1 LTGDEA
7 QQRFVALLRERFG
20 VDEFPDDSYPLVD
33 AKHHFELARVLVE
46 EFGYRIYSF
55 VVASHHPA
63 KVDVKNKVDAK
74 SKEAAKNEDAE
85 VEAEHYEV
93 ATGVRCIGAPAHLA
107 SWRVRVE
114 LDQSIPTLF
123 PLFAGADWQEREQY
137 DLVGVRFDNHPDLR
151 RLMMPEDWEGHP
163 LRKDYA
169 IATACPPW
177 R

>member
-1 LTGDEA
+1 VTREEA
-7 QQRFVALLRERFG
+7 QQRFVALLQERFG
-20 VDEFPDDSYPLVD
+20 VEEIPDNNYPLVD
-33 AKHHFELARVLVE
+33 VKHHFELARVLRE
-46 EFGYRIYSF
+46 ELGYRIYSF
-55 VVASHHPA
+55 VVASHYLE
-63 KVDVKNKVDAK
+63 KVDAK
-74 SKEAAKNEDAE
+74 NDNAVIDI
-85 VEAEHYEV
+85 EHYEV
-93 ATGVRCIGAPAHLA
+93 ATGIRCVGAPAHLA

-137 DLVGVRFDNHPDLR
+137 DLVGVRFDEHPDLR

-169 IATACPPW
+169 IETACPPW

>member
-1 LTGDEA
+1 MTRDEA
-7 QQRFVALLRERFG
+7 QQRFVALLHERFG
-20 VDEFPDDSYPLVD
+20 VDEIPEDGYPLVD
-33 AKHHFELARVLVE
+33 AKHHFELARVLKE
-46 EFGYRIYSF
+46 EFGYSIYSF
-55 VVASHHPA
+55 VVASHYPA
-63 KVDVKNKVDAK
+63 KVD
-74 SKEAAKNEDAE
+74 AKNEDAE
-85 VEAEHYEV
+85 IEAEHYEV
-93 ATGVRCIGAPAHLA
+93 ATGVRCVGAPALLA

-114 LDQSIPTLF
+114 LGQAISTLF

-169 IATACPPW
+169 IETACPPW

>member
-1 LTGDEA
+1 MTRDEA
-7 QQRFVALLRERFG
+7 KQRFVALLQERFG
-20 VDEFPDDSYPLVD
+20 VDEIPDDNYPLVD
-33 AKHHFELARVLVE
+33 AKHHVELARVLKGE
-46 EFGYRIYSF
+46 LGYRIYSF

-63 KVDVKNKVDAK
+63 KVDPKK
-74 SKEAAKNEDAE
+74 EDAV

-93 ATGVRCIGAPAHLA
+93 ATGIRCVGAPAHLA

-114 LDQSIPTLF
+114 LDQGIPTLF

-169 IATACPPW
+169 IDTACSPW

>member
-1 LTGDEA
+1 VTRDEA
-7 QQRFVALLRERFG
+7 QQRFVALLQERFG
-20 VDEFPDDSYPLVD
+20 IDEIPDDNYPLVD
-33 AKHHFELARVLVE
+33 AKHHVELARVLKVE
-46 EFGYRIYSF
+46 LGYRIYSF

-63 KVDVKNKVDAK
+63 KVDP
-74 SKEAAKNEDAE
+74 KNEDAE

-93 ATGVRCIGAPAHLA
+93 ATGIRCVGAPAHLA

-114 LDQSIPTLF
+114 LDQGIPTLF

-169 IATACPPW
+169 IDTACSPW

>member
-1 LTGDEA
+1 VTADEA
-7 QQRFVALLRERFG
+7 QQRWVALLHERFG
-20 VDEFPDDSYPLVD
+20 VDEIPDDNYPWVD
-33 AKHHFELARVLVE
+33 IKNHFELARVLRE

-55 VVASHHPA
+55 VVASHYPA
-63 KVDVKNKVDAK
+63 TIDAK
-74 SKEAAKNEDAE
+74 NDDAE
-85 VEAEHYEV
+85 IDAEHYEV
-93 ATGVRCIGAPAHLA
+93 ATGIRCVGAPAHLA

-114 LDQSIPTLF
+114 LDQGIPTLF

-137 DLVGVRFDNHPDLR
+137 DLVGVRFENHPDLR

-169 IATACPPW
+169 IDTACPPW

>member
-1 LTGDEA
+1 MTGEEA

-20 VDEFPDDSYPLVD
+20 VDEIPDDNYPLVD
-33 AKHHFELARVLVE
+33 AKHHFELARVLKQ

-63 KVDVKNKVDAK
+63 KVDAN
-74 SKEAAKNEDAE
+74 NEDAE
-85 VEAEHYEV
+85 VEAEHFEV
-93 ATGVRCIGAPAHLA
+93 ATGVRCVGAPAHLA

-114 LDQSIPTLF
+114 LGQAISTLF

-137 DLVGVRFDNHPDLR
+137 DLVGVRFNDHPDLR

-169 IATACPPW
+169 IETACPPW

>member
-1 LTGDEA
+1 MTGDEA
-7 QQRFVALLRERFG
+7 QQRFVALLQERFG
-20 VDEFPDDSYPLVD
+20 VDEIPDDNYPLVD
-33 AKHHFELARVLVE
+33 AKHHFELARVLKE

-55 VVASHHPA
+55 VVASHYPA
-63 KVDVKNKVDAK
+63 KVD
-74 SKEAAKNEDAE
+74 AKNADAE
-85 VEAEHYEV
+85 IEAEHYEV
-93 ATGVRCIGAPAHLA
+93 ATGVRCVGAPAHLA

-114 LDQSIPTLF
+114 LDQTIPTLF

-137 DLVGVRFDNHPDLR
+137 DLVGVRFDDHPDLR

-169 IATACPPW
+169 IETACPPW

>member
-1 LTGDEA
+1 MTGDEA

-20 VDEFPDDSYPLVD
+20 VDEIPDDNYPLVD
-33 AKHHFELARVLVE
+33 AKHHFELARVLKE

-55 VVASHHPA
+55 VVASHRPA
-63 KVDVKNKVDAK
+63 KVD
-74 SKEAAKNEDAE
+74 AKNENAE

-114 LDQSIPTLF
+114 LDQAIPTLF

-137 DLVGVRFDNHPDLR
+137 DLVGVRFDDHPDLR

-169 IATACPPW
+169 IETACPPW

>member
-1 LTGDEA
+1 VTGDEA
-7 QQRFVALLRERFG
+7 QQRFVALLQERFG
-20 VDEFPDDSYPLVD
+20 VDEIPDDNYPLVD
-33 AKHHFELARVLVE
+33 AKYHFELARVLVE
-46 EFGYRIYSF
+46 ELGYRIYSF

-63 KVDVKNKVDAK
+63 KVD
-74 SKEAAKNEDAE
+74 AKNEDAE

-93 ATGVRCIGAPAHLA
+93 ATGIRCVGAPAHLA

-114 LDQSIPTLF
+114 LDQGIPTLF

-169 IATACPPW
+169 IDTACSPW

>member
-1 LTGDEA
+1 VTGDEA
-7 QQRFVALLRERFG
+7 QQRFVALLQERFG
-20 VDEFPDDSYPLVD
+20 VDEIPDNGYPLVD
-33 AKHHFELARVLVE
+33 AKHHFELARVLRE

-55 VVASHHPA
+55 VVASHYLA
-63 KVDVKNKVDAK
+63 KVDAK
-74 SKEAAKNEDAE
+74 NDDA
-85 VEAEHYEV
+85 VIDTEHYEV
-93 ATGVRCIGAPAHLA
+93 ATGIRCVGAPAHLA

-114 LDQSIPTLF
+114 LDQGIPTLF

-137 DLVGVRFDNHPDLR
+137 DLVGVRFDEHPDLR

-169 IATACPPW
+169 IETACSPW

>member
-1 LTGDEA
+1 VTGDEA
-7 QQRFVALLRERFG
+7 QQRFVVLLQGRFG
-20 VDEFPDDSYPLVD
+20 VDEIPDDNYPLVD
-33 AKHHFELARVLVE
+33 ARHHFELARALKE

-55 VVASHHPA
+55 VVASHHLA
-63 KVDVKNKVDAK
+63 KVD
-74 SKEAAKNEDAE
+74 AKNEDAE
-85 VEAEHYEV
+85 IEAEHYEV

-114 LDQSIPTLF
+114 LDQAIPTLF

>member
-1 LTGDEA
+1 VTGDEA
-7 QQRFVALLRERFG
+7 QQRFVALLHERFG
-20 VDEFPDDSYPLVD
+20 VDEIPDDSYPLVD
-33 AKHHFELARVLVE
+33 AKHHLELARALKE

-55 VVASHHPA
+55 VVASHHPE
-63 KVDVKNKVDAK
+63 KVDVKNKED
-74 SKEAAKNEDAE
+74 AKNEDAE
-85 VEAEHYEV
+85 VEVEHYEV
-93 ATGVRCIGAPAHLA
+93 ATGVRCVGAPAHLA

-114 LDQSIPTLF
+114 LDQTIPTLF

-137 DLVGVRFDNHPDLR
+137 DLVGVRFDGHPDLR

-169 IATACPPW
+169 IETACSPW